1 MRLAQFL
8 TYLIISFFSVI
19 MMAQL
24 PSQNIENN
32 QKYTLDLAAS
42 QLQNQEYKSA
52 IQTLDEVLKSAQ
64 NKDDKNIQY
73 SGYSLLGNLYLSL
86 QDTTRSR
93 DVFEKALVIAQ
104 DLKNDTL
111 LATSYND
118 LGKLY
123 ASFEEH
129 QDKAIEYLKK
139 NIDLIEKLDGS
150 DKSLTSQIN
159 LAHLYLRQDN
169 YKEAYPTLMK
179 AKFASL
185 RDSLDRKSRAQVLT
199 LLGRYYTNNKQETL
213 AEDAF
218 MEAID
223 ISFAQGLV
231 AEEEEAQ
238 KQLARYYESNKEF
251 EAAFYHSQRQLQL
264 ANEVFK
270 NESQR
275 ELQIASAQFDTREN
289 ERDLEIATKEKELM
303 DKVAASSRKNT
314 TALLVASSI
323 LLAALFIIFIMY
335 RGRKQNLLR
344 LREKNKQLEK
354 AKNDAEELS
363 KLKTQFFSTISH
375 ELRTPLYGV
384 IGIAS
389 ILLEDTEVNKHRH
402 DLRSLKFSA
411 DYLLALINDVLLMS
425 KMEAK
430 NITLEYTP
438 FKLNTLLQSITRSF
452 EFSLEQNN
460 NKLHLEI
467 DKEIPN
473 QLVGD
478 SVRLSQILM
487 NLIGNAIK
495 FNENGN
501 IWVRIKKVSVTPD
514 GLCTT
519 AFSIEDDGMGIP
531 KNSQQSI
538 FEEFSQ
544 VENKNYNYQGT
555 GLGLPIVK
563 KLLALY
569 DSDITLVS
577 EEGNGATFSFIIDLE
592 KATGISA
599 TQQRQLDN
607 IEIESVHTLQGAHI
621 LVVDDNR
628 INQKITQKLL
638 ENKGFSCDIAS
649 DGIEAVT
656 MSQSST
662 YDLILMDI
670 HMPRKDG
677 IEATKDI
684 RKFDTSIPIVA
695 LTAVEI
701 DEIRH
706 KIYTAGMDDILVKP
720 YDVSQFLSVIL
731 RNIKNKKPLTIKPM
745 KEEFMK

>member
-1 MRLAQFL
+1 MRLAQHL
-8 TYLIISFFSVI
+8 TYLIFSLFSFI
-19 MMAQL
+19 IMAQT
-24 PSQNIENN
+24 PSQNIENYQSN
-32 QKYTLDLAAS
+32 TLDLAAI

-52 IQTLDEVLKSAQ
+52 IQTLDEVLKRAQ
-64 NKDDKNIQY
+64 NQDDKNKQY
-73 SGYSLLGNLYLSL
+73 SGYSILGNVYLSL
-86 QDTTRSR
+86 QDTTKSR
-93 DVFEKALVIAQ
+93 NVFEKALVIAQ
-104 DLKNDTL
+104 ELKNDTL
-111 LATSYND
+111 LASSYND

-123 ASFEEH
+123 ASSEEY
-129 QDKAIEYLKK
+129 QEKAINYLQR
-139 NIDLIEKLDGS
+139 NIELIEKLDGS
-150 DKSLTSQIN
+150 DKSLAARIN
-159 LAHLYLRQDN
+159 LATLYLKQEN
-169 YKEAYPTLMK
+169 FEEAYPALMQ

-185 RDSLDRKSRAQVLT
+185 RDSLDRKSRARVLT
-199 LLGRYYTNNKQETL
+199 LLGRYYTSSKQETL

-223 ISFAQGLV
+223 ISFSEGLV

-238 KQLARYYESNKEF
+238 KHLAKYYENNKNF
-251 EAAFYHSQRQLQL
+251 EAAYYHSQRQLQL

-270 NESQR
+270 NENQK
-275 ELQIASAQFDTREN
+275 ELQVASAQFYSREN
-289 ERDLEIATKEKELM
+289 ERDLEIATKEKELL
-303 DKVAASSRKNT
+303 DRLAESSLKTT
-314 TALLVASSI
+314 TALLFASSI
-323 LLAALFIIFIMY
+323 LLVALFIIFTLY
-335 RGRKQNLLR
+335 RARKQNLLR

-430 NITLEYTP
+430 NIKLEHTP
-438 FKLNTLLQSITRSF
+438 FKLNTLLRSITHSF

-467 DKEIPN
+467 DKDLPN

-501 IWVRIKKVSVTPD
+501 IWVRIKKESITAD
-514 GLCTT
+514 GFYRT

-531 KNSQQSI
+531 ENSQQSV

-577 EEGNGATFSFIIDLE
+577 EEGNGATFSFVINLE
-592 KATGISA
+592 KATGIA
-599 TQQRQLDN
+599 AVEQQQLDA
-607 IEIESVHTLQGAHI
+607 IESVHTLQGAHL

-638 ENKGFSCDIAS
+638 ENKGFTCDLAS

-656 MSQSST
+656 MAQRQS

-670 HMPRKDG
+670 HMPKKDG
-677 IEATKDI
+677 VEATKDI
-684 RKFDTSIPIVA
+684 RKFDTDIPIVA

-706 KIYTAGMDDILVKP
+706 KIYKAGMDDILVKP
-720 YDVSQFLSVIL
+720 YDVSLFLSVIL
-731 RNIKNKKPLTIKPM
+731 RNIKNKKAQTILPTG
-745 KEEFMK
+745 EELLN